1 MTLKNFFPFLFVYL
15 LAGCAASKNYNPDK
29 KYTRQELQQDFT
41 LLRNILE
48 QNHPSLYWYMPKDSM
63 NFYFDSLYHNIP
75 DSMTELQFGWKI
87 LAPLTQKIHCGHTTF
102 GMSKNWGK
110 YLRNKVIPSFPLFAK
125 IWGDTMVVT
134 GNLNRKDS
142 LIKTGTLLTAING
155 VRTHELVQTM
165 FEYLPADGYADNV
178 NYIRLSSN
186 FPYFHRSIFGIYKN
200 YRIGYIDSSGYE
212 KSMILPVWVP
222 PKDSTR
228 KKKEENFKKISRRQL
243 RKERRENA
251 RSMVIDS
258 SINTAII
265 TLNTF
270 NTGGGRHLRSFI
282 KGSFKKIRKQ
292 HIKNLIIDLRSN
304 GGGEINMSALFTKY
318 IRNTPFKMADSA
330 FTVSKSLSPYTKYVK
345 QGWLTNIG
353 LFFLTKKRKV
363 DGNYHFGFYERKM
376 YQPKN
381 RNHFDGKVYVLIN
394 GPTFSAS
401 TLFCNL
407 VKGQENVKLVGE
419 EAGGGWHGNNGIMIP
434 DIVLPVTKLRVRLP
448 LFRIV
453 QYNHVPKDGRGV
465 MPDIYIP
472 PIAVAVKEGLDRKML
487 FVKGMIKE
495 DNNQPLMLK

>member
-1 MTLKNFFPFLFVYL
+1 MTVKNFFLLLFIWL

-29 KYTRQELQQDFT
+29 KYSRRELQEDYT
-41 LLRNILE
+41 LLRNVLE
-48 QNHPSLYWYMPKDSM
+48 QKHPSLYWYTPKDSM

-110 YLRNKVIPSFPLFAK
+110 YIRNKVIPSFPLFVK
-125 IWGDTMVVT
+125 VWGDTMLVT
-134 GNLNRKDS
+134 GNLGRKDS

-155 VRTHELVQTM
+155 LRTRELVQSM
-165 FEYLPADGYADNV
+165 FEYLPTDGYADNV
-178 NYIRLSSN
+178 NYIRLSGN
-186 FPYFHRSIFGIYKN
+186 FPYFHRNIFGIYKN
-200 YRIGYIDSSGYE
+200 YRVGYIDSTGFE
-212 KSMILPVWVP
+212 KNVIIPMWMPT
-222 PKDSTR
+222 KDSTR
-228 KKKEENFKKISRRQL
+228 KKKVESEKKISRREL
-243 RKERRENA
+243 KKERRENA
-251 RSMVIDS
+251 RSMIIDS

-282 KGSFKKIRKQ
+282 KRSFKEIRKQ
-292 HIKNLIIDLRSN
+292 QIKSLIIDLRSN
-304 GGGEINMSALFTKY
+304 GGGEINMSTLFTKY
-318 IRNTPFKMADSA
+318 IRNTAFKMTDSA
-330 FTVSKSLSPYTKYVK
+330 FAASKSLAPYTKYIK
-345 QGWLTNIG
+345 QGLLTNIG
-353 LFFLTKKRKV
+353 LFFLTKKKKA

-376 YQPKN
+376 YQPKS
-381 RNHFDGKVYVLIN
+381 RNHFEGKVYVLIN

-434 DIVLPVTKLRVRLP
+434 DIVLPVTKLIVRLP

-465 MPDIYIP
+465 APDIYIP
-472 PIAVAVKEGLDRKML
+472 PIAEAVKEGLDRKML
-487 FVKGMIKE
+487 IVKEMIKE
-495 DNNQPLMLK
+495 DK